1 MTELASLNRDAAKER
16 PESVFERPLEIVN
29 EVLFIDELG
38 ASGEGMATRG
48 HTYGQLAVL
57 EEIEEAKARL
67 KKRRQPKK
75 QNEEQVIALSRQA
88 VSLFRPAMVAS
99 EANVVDGNA
108 LERMRDRCWVR

>member
-1 MTELASLNRDAAKER
+1 MPLALHALSRDR
-16 PESVFERPLEIVN
+16 PPRQRVFERPLEIVN

-57 EEIEEAKARL
+57 EEIEEAKAL

-88 VSLFRPAMVAS
+88 VSLFRPTMVAS